1 MISAACPVAYVF
13 LGLPFLWCTM
23 KEKQELL
30 GYKTIL
36 KLNLSSVFAKLNL
49 ALQNKLLFTHKVEAN
64 TGRSGVTAPDMQTVL
79 F

>member
-1 MISAACPVAYVF
+1 MISAACPVAYRYVF

-49 ALQNKLLFTHKVEAN
+49 ALQNKFYFCLHTKL
-64 TGRSGVTAPDMQTVL
+64 RQTQGEVV
-79 F
+79 